1 VSAPRTPPGIAFA
14 WWAVLLALVTA
25 YGAIAAE
32 VTRGLVGGFGLRAVD
47 LVVVGASTA
56 IAMLAI
62 LPMGASLD
70 LPQAL
75 AEHWVPQRR
84 WAKGR
89 CPACGHDCRR
99 AACTECGAPFVRPE
113 SYAMDLATLRR
124 AVRVLVP
131 AWAIGLAIGL
141 WAVAADEAAFRR
153 EVDARRA
160 ADPELIDHARQRAWP
175 ASFSELRWNAGR
187 GFRGPPPFESP
198 KVAG

>member
-1 VSAPRTPPGIAFA
+1 MSAPRTPPGIAFA
-14 WWAVLLALVTA
+14 WWAVLLTLVTA

-32 VTRGLVGGFGLRAVD
+32 VARGLVGGFGLRAVD

-62 LPMGASLD
+62 LPMGACLD

-84 WAKGR
+84 WARGR

-99 AACTECGAPFVRPE
+99 AACPECGAPFVRPE

-131 AWAIGLAIGL
+131 AWAVGLAIGL
-141 WAVAADEAAFRR
+141 WAVSADEAAFRR
-153 EVDARRA
+153 EVDARRR
-160 ADPELIDHARQRAWP
+160 ADPELIDHSRPRAWP
-175 ASFSELRWNAGR
+175 ASFSELAWNAGR

-198 KVAG
+198 KTRD